1 MHILAP
7 HLWLARPA
15 RGTLKPGLR
24 TIAMFATVLLAGCAS
39 QAPPTK
45 VAHDRVDRELITH
58 TLQINIGEP
67 AVMSLPQRK
76 VRVTEQ
82 LLFHVRYF
90 DSRGHLVDSRE
101 EYQTLPWAEKPISVV
116 AGNFQTTLHTDQDG
130 QLQLN
135 LLNDGF
141 LDLDYQS
148 LRVIQLS
155 ARADESVRG
164 EVNLLVGRGLRSKLH
179 EAVALIYDNLEEDD
193 VDQWAYRVKR
203 LAELGLEV
211 ESNQLENMLILLTT
225 GDPLLQGEFIQAL
238 EVNSRP

>member
-1 MHILAP
+1 MHISLAQP
-7 HLWLARPA
+7 RLPQPA
-15 RGTLKPGLR
+15 RSPLK
-24 TIAMFATVLLAGCAS
+24 THHIAILASVLLVGCAS
-39 QAPPTK
+39 KTPP
-45 VAHDRVDRELITH
+45 AEQPHDRVDRELVTH
-58 TLQINIGEP
+58 TVQIDIGEP

-82 LLFHVRYF
+82 LLFRVRYLDSQGHLI
-90 DSRGHLVDSRE
+90 DSRD

-116 AGNFQTTLHTDQDG
+116 AGNFQTILHTDKDG
-130 QLQLN
+130 HLQLN

-141 LDLDYQS
+141 LDLDYQN

-155 ARADESVRG
+155 AQADQAVRG
-164 EVNLLVGRGLRSKLH
+164 EVNLLVGRDLRSKLH

-193 VDQWAYRVKR
+193 VDQWAYRVRR